1 MVFDMTRQELGLV
14 VFIFALV
21 YVAGLLP
28 KIANRL
34 IAALGKDGG

>member
-1 MVFDMTRQELGLV
+1 MVLDMTRGELGLV

-28 KIANRL
+28 KIADRL
-34 IAALGKDGG
+34 TAAFGKGNK